1 MDDLEFVFEKI
12 IREMNLTKAQKLA
25 LAPPTGTSRR
35 GLDKSKLAE
44 STVLEELPQTQE
56 YPMDDDWT
64 DQRKMMDASLEEDED
79 DGVTDT
85 LEEEFNAHAEELF
98 LDKLDRWFAEFG
110 PKLYDLGLSKHLSKM
125 EKKKLKEESS
135 ETSRRSAKKRKS

>member
-1 MDDLEFVFEKI
+1 
-12 IREMNLTKAQKLA
+12 
-25 LAPPTGTSRR
+25 
-35 GLDKSKLAE
+35 
-44 STVLEELPQTQE
+44 
-56 YPMDDDWT
+56 MDDDWT

-135 ETSRRSAKKRKS
+135 ETSRRSTKKRKS